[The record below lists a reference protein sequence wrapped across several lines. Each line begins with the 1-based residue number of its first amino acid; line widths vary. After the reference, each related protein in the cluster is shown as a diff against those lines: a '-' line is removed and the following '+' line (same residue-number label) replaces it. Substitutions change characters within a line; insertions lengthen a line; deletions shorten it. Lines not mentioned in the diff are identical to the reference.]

1 MISDGDER
9 TSLVTGLL
17 SELGQTVALT
27 RRRWAHV
34 SEGMCP
40 GLSGLGLITL
50 QIIMRSGPIS
60 AKEISTRMDIDK
72 AAVSRQVAFLRKQ
85 GFITESES
93 PQDRRVM
100 LLAHTD
106 QAEALIEKFR
116 TIQATNYIDRLAA
129 WTPDELTTLRTLL
142 HKFNEANEYECSRE
156 PSSEHSE
163 KH

>member
-50 QIIMRSGPIS
+50 QIILRSGPIS
-60 AKEISTRMDIDK
+60 AKEISTRMGIDK

-85 GFITESES
+85 ELITESES
-93 PQDRRVM
+93 PHDRRVM
-100 LLAHTD
+100 LLTRTE
-106 QAEALIEKFR
+106 QAEALIEEFR
-116 TIQATNYIDRLAA
+116 AIQAANYIDRLTD
-129 WTPDELTTLRTLL
+129 WTPEELTALRTLL
-142 HKFNEANEYECSRE
+142 HKFNEANEYECSRG
-156 PSSEHSE
+156 PASDASD
-163 KH
+163 KQ